1 MELHYRKAEIADT
14 ELLTKTRIM
23 VLRAVHSLPEDA
35 NLDDLTVQSRR
46 YYQRALRDGTHT
58 AYLVYDG
65 DRLVGAGGVSYFEV
79 LPTYHNPTGQKAY
92 IMNVYTDPACRRRAT
107 PWTCWSGTPEAGA
120 SPPFLW
126 TPQPWAGLCTR
137 PMAS

>member
-65 DRLVGAGGVSYFEV
+65 DRLEIG
-79 LPTYHNPTGQKAY
+79 
-92 IMNVYTDPACRRRAT
+92 RAHV
-107 PWTCWSGTPEAGA
+107 
-120 SPPFLW
+120 
-126 TPQPWAGLCTR
+126 
-137 PMAS
+137 